1 MVNASRDH
9 DAAVIRL
16 EGEWRQQR
24 LLGEEEDADR
34 HRSNEEEACAE
45 GSRQAVVGQRKT
57 LKRVLRRVATR
68 RLGAFWAI
76 WWRHCAR
83 MTRRQEMLA
92 YIIRSG
98 LVRSRR
104 RYLWRWRD
112 RCRDHAVTVRQ
123 QRCDELHAGVH
134 SANRRTSASRL
145 GHTLAIIASR
155 SVHTA
160 WVAWM
165 RFVSFHRRREVVVGK
180 LGRRFHHVGLR
191 DAFRTLCRATA
202 AVAVQESQMQLDD
215 MQRYRDVLAVQ
226 VREGKAKH
234 AEVETWL
241 RGEMEGLEQRL
252 VNTSREHEGVVSQL
266 HNDHATKLNESVES
280 TAARQDAAAAEVATF
295 QEREASAVHR
305 RLMIRLV
312 RRVHVRGIRDGWM
325 RWTLFCDTVVAQQDG
340 LQFIIARRDRR
351 QKLGG
356 FRRWLGVI
364 LKAELLLA
372 RAEAAATQDE
382 FCLAKEQMAGG
393 QLGRVV
399 LTWTRRSKHAA
410 WVSWATFV
418 AFQRRRDTVVTRLG
432 KRMHHFG
439 VRDAFRTLCR
449 AGAVAA
455 LEKAR
460 EKHEHLEGHN
470 SVLAAQLVDSKSKH
484 AEVETWL
491 RGETGVLEQ
500 RLVNMSREHESVL
513 SRLQDESAAELNRSV
528 ELGAMRVAAVAGEAE
543 ETRQQ
548 HVHAHRCRT
557 VGRVLRRHMI
567 ARGTRDG
574 WNRWRKWCIAGRT
587 RGRVLLRVVTKIELR
602 ALRRSMRIWVVHSWR
617 SQVLT
622 ALQHGESIRDQSKRA
637 SNGTIAAAQLERVV
651 ATLKWRSKHAAWVSW
666 TTFVAFQ
673 RRRDTVVMR
682 LGKKMHHFGVRDA
695 FRTLCR
701 ATAAVAVQESQMQ
714 LDDMQ
719 RYRDVLAVQVRESN
733 ARHTELEGWL
743 QDETATFEQRL
754 VNASREH
761 DLTVSRLQG
770 EAEDEL
776 NRSLSVN
783 QTREETVMG
792 VVEVLQAKLQSL
804 LASARRSALGSIGR
818 HTWQRQVYCAWEQWA
833 RLFREARRMAWALR
847 AMLRV
852 RRNQVLS
859 STSQALGR
867 WRAAWEDDVQKERW
881 WNATTVSSLPWLR
894 RFKNGARG
902 GSFPSTSPHSSSSS
916 SPIPH
921 VAVSGLRLRQDLHD
935 RQVENKTQRIR
946 RMVRLITASH
956 YRSAVRAWR
965 MALARHK
972 VVAKVWGRTRLRRT
986 SNWFHR
992 WVAQTRK
999 EAMGILDV
1007 ELDTKLLLATQ
1018 EVDGFKE
1025 QMGEWDRLLRGHRF
1039 VDKADFLLKR
1049 SLRSALH
1056 TWRGRAA
1063 HIGAAKAAAGMVLR
1077 RMGRARVLAALMRW
1091 RIVQFHDTRS
1101 LRIDFK
1107 HLTGSHHET
1116 T

>member
-16 EGEWRQQR
+16 EEEWRQQR

-34 HRSNEEEACAE
+34 HRSKEEEACAE

-57 LKRVLRRVATR
+57 LRRVLRRAATR

-76 WWRHCAR
+76 WWRHCAHT
-83 MTRRQEMLA
+83 TRRQEMLA

-98 LVRSRR
+98 LVRSWR

-123 QRCDELHAGVH
+123 QRCDELHAHVH
-134 SANRRTSASRL
+134 SANRRTITSRL
-145 GHTLAIIASR
+145 GHTLVIIASR

-165 RFVSFHRRREVVVGK
+165 RFVLFHRRREVVVGK

-252 VNTSREHEGVVSQL
+252 VNTSREHDGVVSQL

-280 TAARQDAAAAEVATF
+280 TAARQDAAAAEVAAIH
-295 QEREASAVHR
+295 EREAKAVHR

-312 RRVHVRGIRDGWM
+312 RRVHVRGVRDGWM

-364 LKAELLLA
+364 LKAEVLLA

-382 FCLAKEQMAGG
+382 FCLVKEQVAGG

-399 LTWTRRSKHAA
+399 LTWTRRSKH
-410 WVSWATFV
+410 
-418 AFQRRRDTVVTRLG
+418 L
-432 KRMHHFG
+432 
-439 VRDAFRTLCR
+439 
-449 AGAVAA
+449 
-455 LEKAR
+455 
-460 EKHEHLEGHN
+460 
-470 SVLAAQLVDSKSKH
+470 
-484 AEVETWL
+484 
-491 RGETGVLEQ
+491 
-500 RLVNMSREHESVL
+500 
-513 SRLQDESAAELNRSV
+513 
-528 ELGAMRVAAVAGEAE
+528 
-543 ETRQQ
+543 
-548 HVHAHRCRT
+548 
-557 VGRVLRRHMI
+557 
-567 ARGTRDG
+567 
-574 WNRWRKWCIAGRT
+574 
-587 RGRVLLRVVTKIELR
+587 
-602 ALRRSMRIWVVHSWR
+602 
-617 SQVLT
+617 
-622 ALQHGESIRDQSKRA
+622 
-637 SNGTIAAAQLERVV
+637 
-651 ATLKWRSKHAAWVSW
+651 AWVSW
-666 TTFVAFQ
+666 TTFVMFQ
-673 RRRDTVVMR
+673 RRRDAVVMR
-682 LGKKMHHFGVRDA
+682 LGKRMHHFGVRDA

-733 ARHTELEGWL
+733 ARHAELEGWL
-743 QDETATFEQRL
+743 QDETSTCEQRL

-776 NRSLSVN
+776 NHSLSVN
-783 QTREETVMG
+783 RTREETVMG

-804 LASARRSALGSIGR
+804 LASARRAALGAIGR
-818 HTWQRQVYCAWEQWA
+818 QTWQRQVYCAWEQWA

-894 RFKNGARG
+894 RFKNGARARG
-902 GSFPSTSPHSSSSS
+902 GSFPPTSPHSSSLS
-916 SPIPH
+916 SPTPH
-921 VAVSGLRLRQDLHD
+921 VAVSGLRLRQDLHN
-935 RQVENKTQRIR
+935 RQVENKIQRIR
-946 RMVRLITASH
+946 RMVRLIAASH

-1056 TWRGRAA
+1056 TWRGRSA
-1063 HIGAAKAAAGMVLR
+1063 HIGAAKTAAGMVLR
-1077 RMGRARVLAALMRW
+1077 RMGRARVLAALMQW

-1101 LRIDFK
+1101 LRIDFT

>member
-1 MVNASRDH
+1 
-9 DAAVIRL
+9 
-16 EGEWRQQR
+16 
-24 LLGEEEDADR
+24 
-34 HRSNEEEACAE
+34 
-45 GSRQAVVGQRKT
+45 
-57 LKRVLRRVATR
+57 
-68 RLGAFWAI
+68 
-76 WWRHCAR
+76 
-83 MTRRQEMLA
+83 
-92 YIIRSG
+92 
-98 LVRSRR
+98 
-104 RYLWRWRD
+104 
-112 RCRDHAVTVRQ
+112 
-123 QRCDELHAGVH
+123 
-134 SANRRTSASRL
+134 
-145 GHTLAIIASR
+145 
-155 SVHTA
+155 
-160 WVAWM
+160 
-165 RFVSFHRRREVVVGK
+165 
-180 LGRRFHHVGLR
+180 
-191 DAFRTLCRATA
+191 
-202 AVAVQESQMQLDD
+202 
-215 MQRYRDVLAVQ
+215 
-226 VREGKAKH
+226 
-234 AEVETWL
+234 
-241 RGEMEGLEQRL
+241 
-252 VNTSREHEGVVSQL
+252 
-266 HNDHATKLNESVES
+266 
-280 TAARQDAAAAEVATF
+280 
-295 QEREASAVHR
+295 
-305 RLMIRLV
+305 
-312 RRVHVRGIRDGWM
+312 
-325 RWTLFCDTVVAQQDG
+325 
-340 LQFIIARRDRR
+340 
-351 QKLGG
+351 
-356 FRRWLGVI
+356 
-364 LKAELLLA
+364 
-372 RAEAAATQDE
+372 
-382 FCLAKEQMAGG
+382 
-393 QLGRVV
+393 
-399 LTWTRRSKHAA
+399 
-410 WVSWATFV
+410 
-418 AFQRRRDTVVTRLG
+418 
-432 KRMHHFG
+432 
-439 VRDAFRTLCR
+439 
-449 AGAVAA
+449 
-455 LEKAR
+455 
-460 EKHEHLEGHN
+460 
-470 SVLAAQLVDSKSKH
+470 
-484 AEVETWL
+484 
-491 RGETGVLEQ
+491 
-500 RLVNMSREHESVL
+500 
-513 SRLQDESAAELNRSV
+513 
-528 ELGAMRVAAVAGEAE
+528 
-543 ETRQQ
+543 
-548 HVHAHRCRT
+548 
-557 VGRVLRRHMI
+557 MI

-587 RGRVLLRVVTKIELR
+587 RGRVLLRVVTQIELR